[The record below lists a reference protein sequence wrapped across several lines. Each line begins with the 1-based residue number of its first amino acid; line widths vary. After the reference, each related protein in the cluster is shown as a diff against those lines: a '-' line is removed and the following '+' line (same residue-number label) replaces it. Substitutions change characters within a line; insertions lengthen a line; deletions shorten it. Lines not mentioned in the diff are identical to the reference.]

1 MSRAFMKERDDLAEP
16 ALVVERVG
24 PVQVTAAG
32 LAALRAQFEA
42 AAGDAERARLAR
54 VLEEAQVVG
63 PPDDRSTV
71 GFSATVSVDGAAPS
85 RRTFTLVGDVE
96 ADPAAGRIGMGSP
109 LAEALLGHGVGDTV
123 VWHRPAGDRT
133 LTIRGI
139 AY

>member
-1 MSRAFMKERDDLAEP
+1 MKEREDVAEP
-16 ALVVERVG
+16 AVIVERTG
-24 PVQVTAAG
+24 PVHVTAAG
-32 LAALRAQFEA
+32 LAALRAQFA
-42 AAGDAERARLAR
+42 IAAGDAERARLAR
-54 VLEEAQVVG
+54 VLEEAEVVG
-63 PPDDRSTV
+63 PPDDRSRV
-71 GFSATVSVDGAAPS
+71 AFGAVVSVDGAAPK
-85 RRTFTLVGDVE
+85 RRNFTLVGDVE

>member
-71 GFSATVSVDGAAPS
+71 GFGATVSVDGAAPS

-109 LAEALLGHGVGDTV
+109 LAEALLGHRVGETV

-133 LTIRGI
+133 LIIRGI